1 MIITLLKH
9 KNRIFEEEEEK
20 LKKRG
25 KLDRGI

>member
-9 KNRIFEEEEEK
+9 KNRIFEEEEK